1 MLYLFPNIVYFK
13 SSKISEHLH
22 PLADYAYPTPNNV
35 DGSAPGLQPSG
46 YHTDELHVI
55 DFDKHVWSYLI
66 IFDLSNSPHKALK
79 FTMGGGI
86 APTKD
91 TKTVVVL
98 GGAYG
103 GMLKART

>member
-1 MLYLFPNIVYFK
+1 
-13 SSKISEHLH
+13 
-22 PLADYAYPTPNNV
+22 
-35 DGSAPGLQPSG
+35 
-46 YHTDELHVI
+46 VI

-66 IFDLSNSPHKALK
+66 IFDLSNSPLK

-103 GMLKART
+103 GMLRART

>member
-1 MLYLFPNIVYFK
+1 M
-13 SSKISEHLH
+13 ETERMLH
-22 PLADYAYPTPNNV
+22 PLADYYPALTGNCNNV

-46 YHTDELHVI
+46 NYTDELHVI
-55 DFDKHVWSYLI
+55 DFDKYVWSYLI
-66 IFDLSNSPHKALK
+66 IFDLSNSPLK

-103 GMLKART
+103 GMLKARN